1 MSTSLRD
8 QLLAAGLGNKNQVK
22 QVREDQHRHRH
33 RQQHQQGKSQ
43 KPGFGS
49 AGARPLAPAPNV
61 DPAKLA
67 RDQALEQKKRDKAA
81 RKERAAQV
89 RQLVEPQAL
98 PRLETDDFYNFVHDG
113 RIARVGVDAAR
124 RAMLVAGTLAIV
136 RSHGQYLVVSAEI
149 AARVR
154 EREPRAVVHQAG
166 HPGDASVEA
175 AAGDAASPVAADDDP
190 YAQFKVP
197 DDLVW

>member
-1 MSTSLRD
+1 MSMSLRD
-8 QLLAAGLGNKNQVK
+8 QLLAAGLGNKNQAK
-22 QVREDQHRHRH
+22 QAREDQHRNRH
-33 RQQHQQGKSQ
+33 TQQHQQRKGQ
-43 KPGFGS
+43 KPG
-49 AGARPLAPAPNV
+49 AGGAGGRLLAPMPNV

-89 RQLVEPQAL
+89 RQLVEPNAL

-124 RAMLVAGTLAIV
+124 RAALVGGSLVIV
-136 RSHGQYLVVSAEI
+136 RSHGQYLVVPAEI

-154 EREPRAVVHQAG
+154 EREPRAVVH
-166 HPGDASVEA
+166 
-175 AAGDAASPVAADDDP
+175 DAADGPSSAGAPSSTPVEDDP

>member
-8 QLLAAGLGNKNQVK
+8 QLLAAGLGSKNQAK
-22 QVREDQHRHRH
+22 QVREDQHRHLH
-33 RQQHQQGKSQ
+33 RQQHQQGKGQ
-43 KPGFGS
+43 KPGFGAS
-49 AGARPLAPAPNV
+49 GARPLAPAQNV
-61 DPAKLA
+61 DAAKVA
-67 RDQALEQKKRDKAA
+67 RDQALEKKKRDKAE

-89 RQLVEPQAL
+89 RQIVEPQAL

-136 RSHGQYLVVSAEI
+136 RSHGQYLVVAAEV

-154 EREPRAVVHQAG
+154 EREPRAVVHQGGMAG
-166 HPGDASVEA
+166 GAYVDADPASSKSA
-175 AAGDAASPVAADDDP
+175 ADDP
-190 YAQFKVP
+190 YAQYKVP